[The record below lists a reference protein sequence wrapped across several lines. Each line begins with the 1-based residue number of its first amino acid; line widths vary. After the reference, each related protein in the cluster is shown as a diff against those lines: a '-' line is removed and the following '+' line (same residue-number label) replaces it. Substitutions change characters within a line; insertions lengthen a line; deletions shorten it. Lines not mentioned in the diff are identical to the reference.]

1 MGVIP
6 KRPRPASLSGDE
18 SVEAATPTPSWDP
31 RGKER
36 SGGGRVVGGHGGLWC
51 KKWGVPCVGGF
62 LQEEGV
68 GMRWR

>member
-6 KRPRPASLSGDE
+6 KRPRPASLSGEE

-36 SGGGRVVGGHGGLWC
+36 SSGGRVVGGSWGLC
-51 KKWGVPCVGGF
+51 KKWGCPAWAASFRKRG
-62 LQEEGV
+62 
-68 GMRWR
+68 